1 MFLNI
6 VIDINSILYLVK
18 QTIKILFLLILIS
31 VPVFCIFRALINVIK
46 FKDYQMFR
54 TLSISSAILIVM
66 YIGFYC
72 IFYFIFNID
81 VKAWIIN

>member
-6 VIDINSILYLVK
+6 VIDINSILYFVK
-18 QTIKILFLLILIS
+18 QTIKTLFLLILIS
-31 VPVFCIFRALINVIK
+31 VPVFCIFRGLINVIK

-72 IFYFIFNID
+72 TFYFIFNID
-81 VKAWIIN
+81 IKAWIIN